1 MITTIL
7 LLIIFLIIYLELSSH
22 IKKFKVGYKG
32 ESDQSFWMMSYDF
45 KSYKKQDYIPDTLDL
60 RKKKNYKN
68 RLIIIL
74 YIIVIIMFILFNSFL
89 SHILILI
96 TS

>member
-1 MITTIL
+1 MTTIIL
-7 LLIIFLIIYLELSSH
+7 LLITFMIVYSELSSH
-22 IKKFKVGYKG
+22 IKNFKAGYEG

-45 KSYKKQDYIPDTLDL
+45 KSHKKEDYKPDSLAL
-60 RKKKNYKN
+60 RKKINYKN

-74 YIIVIIMFILFNSFL
+74 YIIVIIMFILMTSFL

-96 TS
+96 SS